1 MFETWQRASSSFNLF
16 LCQALGLG
24 KERFMRLICKKF
36 FEFICVFDLLDLVTV
51 KIVGSG
57 SFSGLLVVKYDFLL
71 KIDCIRS

>member
-1 MFETWQRASSSFNLF
+1 
-16 LCQALGLG
+16 
-24 KERFMRLICKKF
+24 MRLICKKF

-71 KIDCIRS
+71 KIDCISS

>member
-1 MFETWQRASSSFNLF
+1 MAEGVVIFQLVSLPGAWAGEGEINEVNL
-16 LCQALGLG
+16 Q
-24 KERFMRLICKKF
+24 KV